1 MSTKL
6 MRNENGDHEVLEV
19 QSAWGGDYH
28 GICID
33 LFITQEISRRD
44 FVSTKTK
51 NAQCRLDRIAAE
63 NLVKCIQAVYAEVD
77 ARELERKKSELAN
90 KLVETL
96 DEWDRENQCFSDN
109 DLIDIVSIKDTIL
122 EKLVT
127 EEVPF

>member
-19 QSAWGGDYH
+19 QSSWGGDYH
-28 GICID
+28 GMCID
-33 LFITQEISRRD
+33 LYVLQRYETPEAWESSRQA
-44 FVSTKTK
+44 S
-51 NAQCRLDRIAAE
+51 CRIDRCAAE
-63 NLVKCIQAVYAEVD
+63 NLVKCIQATYAEAD

-96 DEWDRENQCFSDN
+96 DKWNRENQCFSDN

>member
-1 MSTKL
+1 

-19 QSAWGGDYH
+19 QSAWGGAYH
-28 GICID
+28 GMCID
-33 LFITQEISRRD
+33 LNISQDIPNEMWEEKKRA
-44 FVSTKTK
+44 S
-51 NAQCRLDRIAAE
+51 CRLDRHAAE
-63 NLVKCIQAVYAEVD
+63 NLVKCIQAAYAEAD

-96 DEWDRENQCFSDN
+96 DKWDRENQCFSDN